1 VNPGAD
7 DLVLK
12 LILFKRG
19 WAKAST
25 WAEALARREKSRKPL
40 TEVLVQQGLLPAE
53 HRDALA
59 TPDKRQDYL
68 KRMVEEEGHFWTK
81 PPQKLGRYPV
91 EGMAAQGGRAV
102 VFRGVREHRPVA
114 IKVLSHAYAFDLDE
128 VERFRRQGDFG
139 ILLDHPNLV
148 KVYDFGWD
156 EATPYLVMQWV
167 EGHPLS
173 HSLEQGAGLPL
184 EQIVEVIIQ
193 ACRGMAHAHER
204 GVLHKDLKP
213 DNILVD
219 RVGHAVISDFGVAQL
234 MKDARADGD
243 IVGTPA
249 YMSPEQA
256 AGKRLDPR
264 ADIFSLGATLYE
276 CLTRQQPFRGDNR
289 REVAVAAAGGRFPHP
304 RAVNPDIPI
313 ALEAII
319 LKGMARQPEA
329 RHRSMTALGDALTRW
344 IGGESM
350 GGGKP
355 KSPAERSWLGRILG
369 RGRPDLL
376 SGDS

>member
-1 VNPGAD
+1 MENGAD

-12 LILFKRG
+12 LILFKHG
-19 WAKAST
+19 WATAAT

-40 TEVLVQQGLLPAE
+40 LEVLALQGLLPAG
-53 HRDALA
+53 HKDDLADPARRRDH
-59 TPDKRQDYL
+59 L
-68 KRMVEEEGHFWTK
+68 KCMVEEEARFWEK
-81 PPQKLGRYPV
+81 PPRNLGRYPV

-102 VFRGVREHRPVA
+102 VFRGVRENRPVA

-173 HSLEQGAGLPL
+173 HSLEQGPGLPL
-184 EQIVEVIIQ
+184 EQVVDVIVQ
-193 ACRGMAHAHER
+193 ASRGMAHAHER

-219 RVGHAVISDFGVAQL
+219 RVGHAVVSDFGVAQL
-234 MKDARADGD
+234 MKDARARGD

-256 AGKRLDPR
+256 AGRRLDAR

-276 CLTRQQPFRGDNR
+276 CLTRQQPYRGETR
-289 REVAVAAAGGRFPHP
+289 RAVAAAAAGGRFPHP

-313 ALEAII
+313 ALEAIV
-319 LKGMARQPEA
+319 LKAMARRAEDRYP
-329 RHRSMTALGDALTRW
+329 SMTALGDALTRW
-344 IGGESM
+344 MAGEA
-350 GGGKP
+350 KDP
-355 KSPAERSWLGRILG
+355 PAPSWLGRILK
-369 RGRPDLL
+369 RR
-376 SGDS
+376 